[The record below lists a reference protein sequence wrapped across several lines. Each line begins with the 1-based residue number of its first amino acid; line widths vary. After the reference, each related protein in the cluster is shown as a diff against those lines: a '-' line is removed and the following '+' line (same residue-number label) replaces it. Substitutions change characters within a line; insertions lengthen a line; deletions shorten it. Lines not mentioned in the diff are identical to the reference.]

1 MALCGLLMASN
12 TYSCVFWKL
21 FYNKYI
27 NHTYIYTHLFEIKI
41 PVNIIHRNFPTKK
54 EKKIQ
59 VFKWHADNKTH
70 QLQLIH
76 FLLRLG
82 IVLMKCNPTR
92 ISSFFFLTWLHMKI
106 EGIFAKNPPTKIHL
120 AKFQGKSSYRNWYC
134 KCTLINQHGM
144 TRVNFCIHLWT
155 TTSMKILVGFIKANK
170 LNTSNRTLHHNSFEK
185 WSSGKST
192 SLIEDEKWLSTLQD
206 WNPSMKF

>member
-1 MALCGLLMASN
+1 MTCWQQNSPVTVN
-12 TYSCVFWKL
+12 TL
-21 FYNKYI
+21 
-27 NHTYIYTHLFEIKI
+27 
-41 PVNIIHRNFPTKK
+41 P
-54 EKKIQ
+54 Q
-59 VFKWHADNKTH
+59 
-70 QLQLIH
+70 

-92 ISSFFFLTWLHMKI
+92 ISSSFFFNLITHEDWRYIRQKSTH
-106 EGIFAKNPPTKIHL
+106 ENTL

>member
-1 MALCGLLMASN
+1 MTCWQQNSPVTVNTLPLAPWHCINEVQSN
-12 TYSCVFWKL
+12 K
-21 FYNKYI
+21 N
-27 NHTYIYTHLFEIKI
+27 
-41 PVNIIHRNFPTKK
+41 
-54 EKKIQ
+54 
-59 VFKWHADNKTH
+59 
-70 QLQLIH
+70 
-76 FLLRLG
+76 
-82 IVLMKCNPTR
+82 
-92 ISSFFFLTWLHMKI
+92 FFFFFFNLITHEDWRYIRQKSTH
-106 EGIFAKNPPTKIHL
+106 ENTL